1 MLFRSSLLHR
11 LAALQ
16 TDSDPVFGSGLFP
29 SYRIQP
35 DWGGYRRADV
45 NVFFTASIVFVLQ
58 QLREQLPPDGQV
70 LVDQIRQRAQAAYPA
85 FRNKDGL
92 PTYNFWPTTPSRHFP
107 NGRLFRRFD
116 HFRIPDDIDDTA
128 MVYLTSTPA
137 PADARWLTGKLA
149 QHANLAQAHGPIRNT
164 FPAYRNLPA
173 FSTWFGKHMPVDF
186 DACAMSNMLFC
197 LYAAKVPETAA
208 MAASVTY
215 LRDIVLSGQYKT
227 HPFRCS
233 PHYARTPLIL
243 YHLARLLAAFPLPR
257 LEVLR
262 PRLIA
267 DILAE
272 LPYSTNRIDRIMLR
286 TSLYRLAPDIARHQ
300 TAPVDLTG
308 IEADF
313 SSFHFFIAG
322 LLTAYEH
329 PLLSRFADR
338 SFVQLRWQCDAHCL
352 ALVLEYLLTGL
363 QDDQN
368 KN

>member
-1 MLFRSSLLHR
+1 MVTPSSLLRR

-16 TDSDPVFGSGLFP
+16 TDTDPVSGPGLFP

-58 QLREQLPPDGQV
+58 QLRAQLPPGQQTII
-70 LVDQIRQRAQAAYPA
+70 DHIRQRAQAAYPQ

-107 NGRLFRRFD
+107 NGRLFHRFD

-128 MVYLTSTPA
+128 MVYLTSQPP

-164 FPAYRNLPA
+164 FPEYRDLPA

-186 DACAMSNMLFC
+186 DACAMSNMLYY
-197 LYAAKVPETAA
+197 LYAADAPETPQ
-208 MAASVTY
+208 MTASLHY
-215 LRDIVLSGQYKT
+215 LRHIVLSGRYKT

-233 PHYARTPLIL
+233 PHYARTSLII
-243 YHLARLLAAFPLPR
+243 YHLARLAGAFPV
-257 LEVLR
+257 LEAIR

-267 DILAE
+267 DTLTE
-272 LPYSTNRIDRIMLR
+272 LPFAANRIDRLMLR

-329 PLLSRFADR
+329 PLLNRLADHP
-338 SFVQLRWQCDAHCL
+338 FVQLRWQCDAHCL
-352 ALVLEYLLTGL
+352 ALLLEYLLTGL
-363 QDDQN
+363 QD
-368 KN
+368 